1 MVMPAARVV
10 QLFHFDKRA
19 SLALQKESI
28 KHPAWQEIASMNTQ
42 TLILTV
48 MVFWLIMGL
57 AFLSA
62 HSEVK
67 RTGGTLADTM
77 RNNETFFFIISIV
90 VGLAAIAFKVA

>member
-1 MVMPAARVV
+1 
-10 QLFHFDKRA
+10 
-19 SLALQKESI
+19 
-28 KHPAWQEIASMNTQ
+28 
-42 TLILTV
+42 
-48 MVFWLIMGL
+48 MGL